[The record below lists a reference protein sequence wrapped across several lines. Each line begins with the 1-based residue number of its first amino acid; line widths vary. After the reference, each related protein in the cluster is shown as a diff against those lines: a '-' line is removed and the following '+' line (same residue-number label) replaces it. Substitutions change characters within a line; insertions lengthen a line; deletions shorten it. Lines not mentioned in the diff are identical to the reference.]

1 MTTEMMTIPLSLA
14 WALVSTNTG
23 IRETAQIE
31 LRQLLRKERRQ
42 QTQNRP
48 PRWNTELNAATT
60 T

>member
-31 LRQLLRKERRQ
+31 LRQLLRKEQ
-42 QTQNRP
+42 AA
-48 PRWNTELNAATT
+48 NTK
-60 T
+60 

>member
-48 PRWNTELNAATT
+48 DRRKP
-60 T
+60 